1 MRGYFGIGV
10 ERSSKWLNAGNLLR
24 TTHAFGGSFF
34 FFVDPS
40 LDFKEVKMSDT
51 AGSSTSLP
59 VYHYGSA
66 NELMLPRGC
75 QLIGVE
81 LTEDAVDLPRFYHPS
96 QAAYVLGPEMGSLS
110 PEMQARCDHIIK
122 IPMKFCVNVGI
133 AGAIIMYDR
142 LLMQGK
148 YPARKMKIEI
158 DHTPSFID
166 TTQEFP
172 HVSKRAQYKKH
183 KS

>member
-24 TTHAFGGSFF
+24 TTHSFGGSFF
-34 FFVDPS
+34 FFVNPS
-40 LDFKEVKMSDT
+40 LDFKEVKLSDT
-51 AGSSTSLP
+51 AGSAGSLP
-59 VYHYGSA
+59 VYQYASA
-66 NELMLPRGC
+66 DELMLPRGC

-81 LTEDAVDLPRFYHPS
+81 LTEDAVDLPHFYHPS
-96 QAAYVLGPEMGSLS
+96 RAAYVLGPEMGSLS
-110 PEMQARCDHIIK
+110 PEMQARCDQIIK

-148 YPARKMKIEI
+148 YPPRQMKIDI
-158 DHTPSFID
+158 DHPSSFID

-172 HVSKRAQYKKH
+172 HVTKRLSPKQ
-183 KS
+183 